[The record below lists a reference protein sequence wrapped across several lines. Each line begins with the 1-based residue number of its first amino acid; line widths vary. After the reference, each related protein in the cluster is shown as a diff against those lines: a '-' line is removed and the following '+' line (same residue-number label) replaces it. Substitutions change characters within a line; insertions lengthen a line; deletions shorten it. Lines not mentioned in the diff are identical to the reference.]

1 MAQDKFVLADNITID
16 NTAITANGEYD
27 IFISD
32 TKTNSVGLPSLRVVV
47 EYSLLTP
54 VDIIGGINVVVES
67 ENNGS
72 WYPIAYQFE
81 AYINSQQGD
90 KRIIMLQPDMS
101 TYNDGVD
108 SIIWFANKTEGRIS
122 RQQGKVGT
130 SFRVRVD
137 LVENGFG
144 GPYAFQSVKL
154 NILGELYD

>member
-1 MAQDKFVLADNITID
+1 MAQDKFVLADNVTVD
-16 NTAITANGEYD
+16 NSAITANGEYD
-27 IFISD
+27 LFISS

-47 EYSLLTP
+47 DYETLVP
-54 VDIIGGINVVVES
+54 VDLIGGLNIVIES
-67 ENNGS
+67 ENNGV
-72 WYPIAYQFE
+72 WYPVAYQFE
-81 AYINSQQGD
+81 AFINAQQGN
-90 KRIIMLQPDMS
+90 KRIIMLQPNMS

-130 SFRVRVD
+130 EFRVRMA

-144 GPYAFQSVKL
+144 GPYAFQSIKF